1 MLRQA
6 ANNIYNAHYG
16 IASYAEKR
24 TETSIKNNYKKLKRK

>member
-16 IASYAEKR
+16 VASYAEVYNV
-24 TETSIKNNYKKLKRK
+24 KNNYKKLKRK